1 MGVLEAL
8 EASVALEDCTEE
20 ACMEVAMVTVTDTN
34 MVILMGDCTEAT
46 ATNMATRMEG
56 MAGMARGPL
65 TLTRTTL
72 LTLLSPTEELQRL
85 IPRLMLKQVL
95 ALEAMGSGV
104 WEDLGLGASEV
115 MALEVM
121 ALEVW

>member
-46 ATNMATRMEG
+46 AINMATRMEG
-56 MAGMARGPL
+56 MAGMARGLL
-65 TLTRTTL
+65 TLARTTL
-72 LTLLSPTEELQRL
+72 LTLMSPTEELQRL

-95 ALEAMGSGV
+95 ALEALEALEAMGSGV
-104 WEDLGLGASEV
+104 LVDLGLGA
-115 MALEVM
+115 
-121 ALEVW
+121 

>member
-1 MGVLEAL
+1 
-8 EASVALEDCTEE
+8 
-20 ACMEVAMVTVTDTN
+20 

-46 ATNMATRMEG
+46 AINMATRMEA

-65 TLTRTTL
+65 TLARTTL

-85 IPRLMLKQVL
+85 IPRLMLKPVL

-115 MALEVM
+115 MA
-121 ALEVW
+121 